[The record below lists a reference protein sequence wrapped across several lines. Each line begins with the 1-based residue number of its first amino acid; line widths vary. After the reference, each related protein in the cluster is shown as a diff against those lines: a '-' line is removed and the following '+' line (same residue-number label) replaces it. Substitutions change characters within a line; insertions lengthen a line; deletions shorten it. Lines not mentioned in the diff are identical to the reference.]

1 QLMEA
6 TQPDFTPIYQKLA
19 TLPSFPAGS
28 VQDGDQVFNRGSG
41 EGWLDDG
48 DV

>member
-1 QLMEA
+1 MEA
-6 TQPDFTPIYQKLA
+6 TQPDFTPIYARLGAQA
-19 TLPSFPAGS
+19 SFPAGE
-28 VQDGDQVFNRGSG
+28 VQDTDTVFHRGTG